1 MYLVTSV
8 TAFKGGARESGSQG
22 EEKCDGSKGRERKVW
37 RL

>member
-22 EEKCDGSKGRERKVW
+22 EEICDWSRGRERIVW